1 MAGIEKGVYN
11 SAEAL
16 KDIQITTQ
24 NARGIASGFIKVSAS
39 LSPASVAGGTTVE
52 QSFTITGLLMGDW
65 VSVTPPSL
73 TAGVVLANAR
83 VSAANT
89 LQLQFAN
96 TTAGALTPPSG
107 TYVILIA
114 R

>member
-1 MAGIEKGVYN
+1 MAGLERGVYN
-11 SAEAL
+11 SADSL
-16 KDIQITTQ
+16 RDIQITTQ
-24 NARGIASGFIKVSAS
+24 NSRGIASGFIKVSAS

-52 QSFTITGLLMGDW
+52 QAFTVTGLLPGDW
-65 VSVTPPSL
+65 VSVTPPGL
-73 TAGVVLANAR
+73 TAGVVLANSR

-96 TTAGALTPPSG
+96 ATAGALSPPSG